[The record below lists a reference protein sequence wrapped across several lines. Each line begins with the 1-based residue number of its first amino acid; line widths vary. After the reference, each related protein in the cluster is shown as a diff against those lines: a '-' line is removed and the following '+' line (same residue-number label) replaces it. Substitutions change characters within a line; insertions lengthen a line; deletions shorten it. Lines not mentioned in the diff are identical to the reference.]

1 MANTDMHTSE
11 TPMAAPP
18 SARDDA
24 DGQAAV
30 GPHAAIL
37 HRLLKLSNRLMT
49 PFSVN
54 LEHQYKISINEFRM
68 LMLIGRHPN
77 SASHELAE
85 RTGVNAMSVS
95 RAVSALERHGRVK
108 IERDETNRRRKQL
121 NLTEEGKRLYEI
133 MRPQTERVADYLL
146 SDLKP
151 HEVAM
156 FDHILTTLIAT
167 LEASD
172 SEGRS
177 LFLEHTRPDPT
188 GN

>member
-1 MANTDMHTSE
+1 MADTDQESLEDGADSGALEAMETS
-11 TPMAAPP
+11 
-18 SARDDA
+18 S
-24 DGQAAV
+24 
-30 GPHAAIL
+30 PHAEIL

-68 LMLIGRHPN
+68 LMLIGRYPH

-85 RTGVNAMSVS
+85 RTGVNSMSVS
-95 RAVSALERHGRVK
+95 RAVSALEKHGRVNV
-108 IERDETNRRRKQL
+108 ERDETNRRRKRL
-121 NLTEEGKRLYEI
+121 TLTEEGERLYTI

-156 FDHILTTLIAT
+156 FDHILSTLITT
-167 LEASD
+167 LEATD
-172 SEGRS
+172 AQGQS
-177 LFLEHTRPDPT
+177 LFLERTRPTDEA
-188 GN
+188 